1 MTEPSFQEALER
13 LMLLLRTAPGAGAQH
28 AAALQAAQAALGAG
42 GADLVAG
49 VESSEITSGHTLK
62 DRLLARRV
70 DCVRIETHATGPELL
85 ELARALADDTGPF
98 PDSPHV
104 KVELIPVL
112 AAAPTPSMPTP
123 RAPIGAHASG
133 IRPKHD
139 LADLL
144 APFLTRIR
152 ASSERGDWPDVVT
165 AAERAIALE
174 ISVEPAERREFRFS
188 VRRALP
194 RQLVDEL
201 ITYLLRHPESQA
213 RAAEILRW
221 IGVDAAE
228 AMGEVIEWNESVGP
242 RRFLFDVLA
251 TMPESQP
258 MLTRMLDSPRW
269 YEVRHGAELLGRL
282 GRPDAITPLA
292 ARLGHAE
299 ARVRQ
304 AVVLAFASID
314 SPGALERLREALR
327 HESPETRAHAA
338 EAAEQRGKVALVP
351 DLLALGAAEAEP
363 GPRRAQLVAAARL
376 GGPKALT
383 SILEMALKRKTLL
396 RRDGLSIEQRLDA
409 VAALAAANTP
419 ESRRALDRIGA
430 EAEGQVQAA
439 AEAAL
444 AKKR

>member
-1 MTEPSFQEALER
+1 MTALSFPEALEQ
-13 LMLLLRTAPGAGAQH
+13 LILLLRTAPGAGAQH
-28 AAALQAAQAALGAG
+28 AAALGAAETALGAS
-42 GADLVAG
+42 GANLVAG

-70 DCVRIETHATGPELL
+70 DRVRIEPQATGPELL
-85 ELARALADDTGPF
+85 ELARALADDTLPF

-104 KVELIPVL
+104 KVELVPVL
-112 AAAPTPSMPTP
+112 AAIPAAPPPPRP
-123 RAPIGAHASG
+123 RAPIGQVSG
-133 IRPKHD
+133 VRPKHD
-139 LADLL
+139 VADLL
-144 APFLTRIR
+144 APFLARVR

-201 ITYLLRHPESQA
+201 IAYLLLHPESQA

-228 AMGEVIEWNESVGP
+228 AMCEVIERNESVGP
-242 RRFLFDVLA
+242 RRFLFDLLA
-251 TMPESQP
+251 AMPEAQP

-292 ARLGHAE
+292 ARLSHPE

-338 EAAEQRGKVALVP
+338 EAAEQRGKVVLVP
-351 DLLALGAAEAEP
+351 DLLALVAEEAEP
-363 GPRRAQLVAAARL
+363 GPRRAQLIAAARL
-376 GGPKALT
+376 GGAKTLPT
-383 SILEMALKRKTLL
+383 IVEMALKRKTLL
-396 RRDGLSIEQRLDA
+396 RRDGLSVEHRLDA

-444 AKKR
+444 ARKR